1 MIRRQNGELS
11 VGFLC
16 FGIPYTEQREQKVR
30 TIQSRMISAIFNC
43 HGFFKVPKIELF
55 LPSWDQTAH
64 KMPPAS
70 CHDYIIKVYRK
81 IFGTIHAIHEDM
93 YIYSYESIIKL

>member
-11 VGFLC
+11 VDFLC
-16 FGIPYTEQREQKVR
+16 FGGIPYTEQREQKVM
-30 TIQSRMISAIFNC
+30 TIQSRMISSIFNC

-55 LPSWDQTAH
+55 LPSWGQTAH
-64 KMPPAS
+64 KMLPAS

-81 IFGTIHAIHEDM
+81 IFGTIDAIHEDIVM
-93 YIYSYESIIKL
+93 NQL